1 MAASRSVR
9 ADPLQYLCVGERSAG
24 LHYDSQANEWQ
35 PQAFS
40 GHKYIFRRL
49 NDDDRDHAKGKWW
62 PLTATC
68 EPNVRALLSTALD
81 TALALRNPS
90 PPPEPTIVV
99 VQEDDGSADLGNPNF
114 GVEQEA
120 PFLVLTILLRPDES
134 TGTAQVAPTAD
145 LPVR

>member
-1 MAASRSVR
+1 LPTAAIFSRYFPV
-9 ADPLQYLCVGERSAG
+9 C
-24 LHYDSQANEWQ
+24 
-35 PQAFS
+35 
-40 GHKYIFRRL
+40 
-49 NDDDRDHAKGKWW
+49 
-62 PLTATC
+62 LTATF

-81 TALALRNPS
+81 TALALHNPS

-134 TGTAQVAPTAD
+134 TGTAQVARTAD
-145 LPVR
+145 LPVRRRTVDNGDTSDGRICADG